1 MSTGWNDP
9 LVPLFPLQGKS
20 KSHAPQ
26 QKNKQTTTTTTKTST
41 NKEMHEE
48 QKWQFLWDQVE
59 KHSEFYCL
67 LARDQ
72 LQSINDLIT

>member
-1 MSTGWNDP
+1 
-9 LVPLFPLQGKS
+9 
-20 KSHAPQ
+20 
-26 QKNKQTTTTTTKTST
+26 
-41 NKEMHEE
+41 MHEE